1 MRHYEEKWMVRNKPG
16 NVAELVDVFGITPAF
31 ARLLWNRGLCSV
43 EQVSNYLHPDSGML
57 PKGESLPDAQLFYR
71 ILKKKQASNAKI
83 RVIGD
88 YDVDGVT
95 ATYVMLDALSK
106 LGISADYRIP
116 DRVADGYGISNAMV
130 EECVRDGID
139 TVITVDNGIAANEQ
153 IALAKQYGLTVLVT
167 DHHEPQEELP
177 SADAIVNPKRKDASP
192 VMSNLC
198 GAVVAGLLMDM
209 VLSLEGMPGYFMHQI
224 EIMALATVC
233 DVMDLSGESRTIVR
247 CALNKP
253 VDRWNFGLRTLIEVC
268 GLSNDVR
275 VYTLGFVI
283 GPCINALGR
292 METADAGVELLL
304 TEDVAQ
310 ANAYSE
316 RMVAVNE
323 VRKEQT
329 EHNLKK
335 AFEMI
340 RELGEQ
346 PDDVLVVPIPD
357 CHESLAG
364 IIAGRIR
371 EQYHRPTIVITK
383 TDSPDGI
390 WKGSARSIEAYSIFD
405 GLTHCSEHLLKF
417 GGHAMAAGLTVS
429 EDEIAALRQ
438 MLNDDFRESGA
449 SVVKTM
455 HIDLVMSLS
464 QLSMPFVQELS
475 MMEPLGKGNAKPLL
489 ATRAVTLVR
498 MSYIGRVKK
507 YLRFVLRDADGVS
520 FTALWFRDADELVDE
535 FRCAWG
541 EEACKEAFAGRGTR
555 QMNILYSAEISEY
568 RNVKEVQ
575 LFLESM
581 QLL

>member
-1 MRHYEEKWMVRNKPG
+1 MRHYEEKWMIRNKPG
-16 NVAELVDVFGITPAF
+16 NVSELVDVFGITPAF

-43 EQVSNYLHPDSGML
+43 EQVSNYLHTDSAML
-57 PKGESLPDAQLFYR
+57 PRGEMLPDARLFYR
-71 ILKKKQASNAKI
+71 ILKQKQMQGAKL

-95 ATYVMLDALSK
+95 ATYIMLDALSQ

-139 TVITVDNGIAANEQ
+139 TIITVDNGIAAIEQ

-167 DHHEPQEELP
+167 DHHEPQEQLP
-177 SADAIVNPKRKDASP
+177 EADAIVNPKRKDANP

-209 VLSLEGMPGYFMHQI
+209 VLSSEGMPGYFMHRI
-224 EIMALATVC
+224 EIMALATIC

-253 VDRWNFGLRTLIEVC
+253 IDRWNFGLRTLIEVC
-268 GLSNDVR
+268 GLTDDIR
-275 VYTLGFVI
+275 VYTLSFVI

-304 TEDVAQ
+304 TKDATQ

-323 VRKEQT
+323 IRKEQT
-329 EHNLKK
+329 ELNLIK
-335 AFEMI
+335 AYEIIEGF
-340 RELGEQ
+340 GEQ
-346 PDDVLVVPIPD
+346 TDDVLVVPIPD

-371 EQYHRPTIVITK
+371 EKYHRPTIVLTK
-383 TDSPDGI
+383 TDSPDDI

-405 GLTHCSEHLLKF
+405 GLNRCAEHLLRF
-417 GGHAMAAGLTVS
+417 GGHAMAAGLTLKG
-429 EDEIAALRQ
+429 EEIATVRKL
-438 MLNDDFRESGA
+438 LNEDFRASGA
-449 SVVKTM
+449 SVTKTM
-455 HIDLVMSLS
+455 HIDLVMAFS

-475 MMEPLGKGNAKPLL
+475 MMEPLGKGNPKPLL
-489 ATRAVTLVR
+489 ATRMVTVVR
-498 MSYIGRVKK
+498 ISYIGRVKK
-507 YLRFVLRDADGVS
+507 YLKFVLRDADGVAY
-520 FTALWFRDADELVDE
+520 TALWFRDADELVDE
-535 FRCAWG
+535 FRRAWG
-541 EEACKEAFAGRGTR
+541 EADCKEAFAGRGTR
-555 QMNILYSAEISEY
+555 QINILYSAEVSEY
-568 RNVKEVQ
+568 RGEKEVQ

-581 QLL
+581 QVL